1 MEVIGGVS
9 SALAIYNQLE
19 KCGKRLHRLKHNFR
33 IAKQEVNLLEDEISS
48 CQSLF
53 GIFSHI
59 SRPLDNRV
67 MILARQQQ
75 LEETLNSQAAFAF
88 EQIVEIFLKLDPLR
102 KQSNASRFDQ
112 IIAKLRWHWMK
123 NEVQVPLLTLVS
135 VKITLSAFNC
145 LLILDLCL
153 RDIKRQSVS
162 KKEMKSLK
170 MQM

>member
-1 MEVIGGVS
+1 MEAIGAVS
-9 SALAIYNQLE
+9 SIFAIYNQLE

-33 IAKQEVNLLEDEISS
+33 IAKQELNLLADEVSS

-59 SRPLDNRV
+59 SRPLDNKV
-67 MILARQQQ
+67 MKLARQQQ
-75 LEETLNSQAAFAF
+75 LEETLNSQATFAF
-88 EQIVEIFLKLDPLR
+88 GQIGEIFLRLEPLR
-102 KQSNASRFDQ
+102 EHSNAGRFDQ

-123 NEVQVPLLTLVS
+123 DEVQLPLLTLVS
-135 VKITLSAFNC
+135 VKITLTAFNC

-153 RDIKRQSVS
+153 RDMKSPSVS
-162 KKEMKSLK
+162 KNEMKSLK